1 MMKRKVKICAGVR
14 PLWSSIFVKTKV
26 LPQMATVTKATR

>member
-1 MMKRKVKICAGVR
+1 MMKRRVKIWAGDK
-14 PLWSSIFVKTKV
+14 PAWSSIFVNTKV